1 MLFSLFLH
9 FFFLGMILTTAS
21 HAIKDRNCMDLT
33 EAEDIKR
40 RWQKYTEELYKK
52 DLHNP
57 DNNDGVTVIVT
68 QSQTSDFLEC
78 EVKWA
83 LASMSANK
91 SSGGDGISAELF
103 QILKDDA
110 VKVLHSICQQI

>member
-1 MLFSLFLH
+1 MQVKKQQL
-9 FFFLGMILTTAS
+9 
-21 HAIKDRNCMDLT
+21 
-33 EAEDIKR
+33 
-40 RWQKYTEELYKK
+40 ELYLEQRIGSKLGK
-52 DLHNP
+52 EYIEAF
-57 DNNDGVTVIVT
+57 IVT